1 MWEHKHEVF
10 EDDSLRSDAETSR
23 DDSNSSE
30 PGGSEI
36 SMKEEGN
43 TRASLETREHDLTD
57 YRNGKTENDK
67 EQSERN
73 NGQELRSELKTEKK
87 EVSSSERELT
97 ESGSESREGQTT
109 PAKQA
114 TKELGSVQ
122 HNNTTTNTKQTE
134 SARLNADKAREVSN
148 TAREEKQTARI
159 DETRDSKETSR
170 LSNNQTRDE
179 SSRAKDIS
187 ARDGKI
193 SARDG
198 KISAREAER
207 VEDTIDSVNNNEMVK
222 GGTTQGGQDDKNNM
236 KYSGDD
242 LAFVNLLDDIVDDQ
256 SLFEGQLD
264 RLEKQVESKY
274 DVMTNKY
281 WLYIAANGTLL
292 TCTTARKLNT
302 SLNVTTKCKTTTY
315 NERINIIFSHIGGF
329 HSSLIHRETLVCL
342 GPLVRSPD
350 SDFFNLR
357 KNA

>member
-1 MWEHKHEVF
+1 
-10 EDDSLRSDAETSR
+10 
-23 DDSNSSE
+23 
-30 PGGSEI
+30 
-36 SMKEEGN
+36 
-43 TRASLETREHDLTD
+43 
-57 YRNGKTENDK
+57 
-67 EQSERN
+67 
-73 NGQELRSELKTEKK
+73 
-87 EVSSSERELT
+87 
-97 ESGSESREGQTT
+97 
-109 PAKQA
+109 
-114 TKELGSVQ
+114 
-122 HNNTTTNTKQTE
+122 
-134 SARLNADKAREVSN
+134 
-148 TAREEKQTARI
+148 
-159 DETRDSKETSR
+159 
-170 LSNNQTRDE
+170 
-179 SSRAKDIS
+179 
-187 ARDGKI
+187 
-193 SARDG
+193 
-198 KISAREAER
+198 
-207 VEDTIDSVNNNEMVK
+207 MVK

>member
-57 YRNGKTENDK
+57 SRNGKTENDK

-87 EVSSSERELT
+87 EVSSSEREFT
-97 ESGSESREGQTT
+97 ESGSENRDGQTT
-109 PAKQA
+109 LAKQA

-159 DETRDSKETSR
+159 GETRDSKETSR
-170 LSNNQTRDE
+170 LSNNYQTRDE

-193 SARDG
+193 SARDW

-274 DVMTNKY
+274 DVMINKY
-281 WLYIAANGTLL
+281 RVYKKKGNRTS
-292 TCTTARKLNT
+292 AR
-302 SLNVTTKCKTTTY
+302 CC
-315 NERINIIFSHIGGF
+315 I
-329 HSSLIHRETLVCL
+329 
-342 GPLVRSPD
+342 
-350 SDFFNLR
+350 
-357 KNA
+357 